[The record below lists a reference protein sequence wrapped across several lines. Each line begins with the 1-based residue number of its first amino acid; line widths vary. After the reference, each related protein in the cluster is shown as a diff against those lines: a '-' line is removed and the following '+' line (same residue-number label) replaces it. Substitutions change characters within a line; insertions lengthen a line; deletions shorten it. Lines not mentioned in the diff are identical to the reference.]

1 MRDGARDGARC
12 DRRDGWSD
20 RQWTWACRETAPRL
34 AGAQPG
40 CPEPSDD
47 EAAEMQVINDLQ
59 KYCRTLMNMEGQSSH
74 IYGAAEATL
83 DWLEAKH
90 RQLESFINT

>member
-1 MRDGARDGARC
+1 MQ
-12 DRRDGWSD
+12 RRPKRLAVDPGKS
-20 RQWTWACRETAPRL
+20 RNCPLRL

-59 KYCRTLMNMEGQSSH
+59 KYCLTLMNMEGQSSH

-90 RQLESFINT
+90 RQLESFVNT